1 MYINNIWIYDSI
13 QNSNKTFEFVK
24 WMFKLCMFFKLKE
37 ITKFNVIVNLPKS
50 TQLNNEIKNHVFLL
64 QNMCLYFLQ
73 CDFLLSHEV
82 MPGG

>member
-24 WMFKLCMFFKLKE
+24 WVFKLCMFLKLKE
-37 ITKFNVIVNLPKS
+37 ITKSNVIVNVPKS

-64 QNMCLYFLQ
+64 QNMCL
-73 CDFLLSHEV
+73 
-82 MPGG
+82 